1 MISKKDTIEI
11 NFFFGPSDKLEE
23 SFDLSEAQS
32 HTTLL
37 QLAAK
42 LDSMR
47 FMSKEGPI
55 EFEENTLIVWPEEFF
70 GVQDNFTNSL
80 WRSILGTNLRKVY
93 VINPPKSLVEQAKLL
108 FTESS
113 IHEKHYIHKKIDTAL
128 IRNITKTLSQSIL
141 GQDEALK
148 ALSRCLA
155 SLMNT
160 KESPVVIMLYGPTGV
175 GKTESA
181 KIIAS
186 ALGGEA
192 SRIQFSMFQ
201 TNSLAEY
208 LYGSKVNERSFA
220 AQLLERRSNVIILD
234 EFDKTGEAF
243 HSAFY
248 QLFDEGLFVDKNY
261 IVDLRNTLIVC
272 TSNYS
277 SPQEIRKYLGEPLS
291 SRFSAF
297 IRYSELTNPAKLT
310 IIKRKIDEIY
320 GTFPDDIRLLINR
333 DKIESDFLPTLL
345 KLNNVREIT
354 SSIEYIM
361 SDFILS
367 SKGSSEDIENI
378 SQRVTSER
386 KLDTGDLA
394 G

>member
-1 MISKKDTIEI
+1 MISKVDSIEI
-11 NFFFGPSDKLEE
+11 NFFFGPSDKMEE
-23 SFDLSEAQS
+23 FFDLSRVRS
-32 HTTLL
+32 HITLL
-37 QLAAK
+37 QLAVK

-47 FMSKEGPI
+47 FMPKEGII
-55 EFEENTLIVWPEEFF
+55 EFEEETLIVWPEEFF

-80 WRSILGTNLRKVY
+80 WRNILGTNLRSVY
-93 VINPPKSLVEQAKLL
+93 VINPPKSLAEQARLL
-108 FTESS
+108 FTENS
-113 IHEKHYIHKKIDTAL
+113 IHEKSYPYKKIDTTL
-128 IRNITKTLSQSIL
+128 IKDITKSLSRSIV
-141 GQDEALK
+141 GQDESIK
-148 ALSRCLA
+148 ALPRCLV

-160 KESPVVIMLYGPTGV
+160 DESPVVVMLYGPTGV

-234 EFDKTGEAF
+234 EFDKAGEAF

-277 SPQEIRKYLGEPLS
+277 SPQEIRKHLGEPLS

-297 IRYSELTNPAKLT
+297 IRYSELTTSAKLT
-310 IIKRKIDEIY
+310 IIKRKIDETY
-320 GTFPDDIRLLINR
+320 GAFPDDVRPLINR
-333 DKIESDFLPTLL
+333 EKIESDFLSTLL

-354 SSIEYIM
+354 NSIEYIM

-367 SKGSSEDIENI
+367 SESSSEDI
-378 SQRVTSER
+378 
-386 KLDTGDLA
+386 
-394 G
+394 